1 MAASHN
7 RPDATLHIATHLTD
21 ATLHIAA
28 HLTDATLHMPTCPH
42 FTSTMVK
49 FSFSRQSERK
59 CYILVDQGKTMADMG
74 TTGWQ
79 WFPIPY
85 DGMSVV

>member
-1 MAASHN
+1 M
-7 RPDATLHIATHLTD
+7 RWP
-21 ATLHIAA
+21 
-28 HLTDATLHMPTCPH
+28 
-42 FTSTMVK
+42 MVWWHP
-49 FSFSRQSERK
+49 QLVESERK

-85 DGMSVV
+85 DGMSAV